1 MDNIHEN
8 IILAFIQG
16 DKSAFGII
24 FLAYHPRL
32 LSFIEG
38 FVKDHETARD
48 LAQDLF
54 FCLWRDRKKCAQV
67 KNFKSYL
74 FQMAR
79 HAIYNYFD
87 HSLVNDK
94 YVNQVLHAPIT
105 YDSTEE
111 QFFATELQGM
121 IELLISRMPEQR
133 QRIYKMSREK
143 GIKNEDIAN
152 ELHISK
158 RTVENHLSK
167 ALSEIR
173 HIVKLIIVIFT

>member
-1 MDNIHEN
+1 MENIHEN
-8 IILAFIQG
+8 IILAFSLG
-16 DKSAFGII
+16 DKRAFGVL
-24 FLAYHPRL
+24 FLTYHPKL
-32 LSFIEG
+32 LNFIEG

-54 FCLWRDRKKCAQV
+54 ISLWRDRKKCAQV
-67 KNFKSYL
+67 RNFQSYL

-94 YVNQVLHAPIT
+94 YVNQILHAPIT

-111 QFFATELQGM
+111 QFFAAELQGM
-121 IELLISRMPEQR
+121 IELLIAHMPEQR
-133 QRIYKMSREK
+133 QRIYRMSREK
-143 GIKNEDIAN
+143 GMTNDDIAK
-152 ELHISK
+152 ELNISK

-173 HIVKLIIVIFT
+173 HVMKLMIVIFT